1 MTLSDVCI
9 KYKISDAFL
18 NSKDDALKVAAES
31 LRELSSMAKS
41 GIISVEDIAAKMD
54 YLSEFLIDVKTSGY

>member
-1 MTLSDVCI
+1 
-9 KYKISDAFL
+9 
-18 NSKDDALKVAAES
+18 
-31 LRELSSMAKS
+31 MAKS